1 MSKKHGLHHHYDK
14 LAAEERFRLDV
25 LAMARGDE
33 QESERL
39 VGSCPRFSYT
49 MNDRAFTG
57 RWLGVL
63 DITLRVYL
71 GIAGHL
77 ERVALMGATRE
88 MLPFQDRYARERMRD
103 AFLEGHRA
111 GARQAWEAA
120 KGKETAPDLPLEGID
135 EGKVDRLAGLGS
147 SIMPEILDG
156 LERKEAGHAFTVWRG
171 FGAFCEETLGLDALK
186 VLRVVREAGASRV
199 EDLEALAERL
209 DLDPDPETVEEIR
222 EGLTEA
228 WRTVLGRGGG

>member
-1 MSKKHGLHHHYDK
+1 VSKDGLRRHYDR
-14 LAAEERFRLDV
+14 LTAEERFRLDV

-39 VGSCPRFSYT
+39 VGSCRKFTYD

-63 DITLRVYL
+63 DMTLRVYL
-71 GIAGHL
+71 EVAGHL
-77 ERVALMGATRE
+77 ERVAMMGVMRE

-103 AFLEGHRA
+103 AFVEGHGA

-120 KGKETAPDLPLEGID
+120 KGEGAAPELPLEGID
-135 EGKVDRLAGLGS
+135 EAEVDRLAGLGS
-147 SIMPEILDG
+147 SILPEILDG
-156 LERKEAGHAFTVWRG
+156 LERREAESALTVWRG
-171 FGAFCEETLGLDALK
+171 FGAFCDETLGLDADK
-186 VLRVVREAGASRV
+186 VLRVVQEAGAARV

-222 EGLTEA
+222 VGLTEA
-228 WRTVLGRGGG
+228 WLSVGGRAA

>member
-1 MSKKHGLHHHYDK
+1 MSKDGLRRHYAR
-14 LAAEERFRLDV
+14 LTAEERFCLDV
-25 LAMARGDE
+25 LAMARGDK

-77 ERVALMGATRE
+77 ERVAMMGATRE
-88 MLPFQDRYARERMRD
+88 MLPFQDRYARERMSD
-103 AFLEGHRA
+103 AFVKGHGA
-111 GARQAWEAA
+111 GARQAWRMAGADGAA
-120 KGKETAPDLPLEGID
+120 PELTLEGID
-135 EGKVDRLAGLGS
+135 EAEVDRLAELGS

-156 LERKEAGHAFTVWRG
+156 LERKEAGHTLTLWRG
-171 FGAFCEETLGLDALK
+171 FGAFCDETLGLDASK
-186 VLRVVREAGASRV
+186 VLRVVLEAGAERV
-199 EDLEALAERL
+199 EELEAKVERL
-209 DLDPDPETVEEIR
+209 GQEPDAEIVEEIR

-228 WRTVLGRGGG
+228 WRIVEARGA